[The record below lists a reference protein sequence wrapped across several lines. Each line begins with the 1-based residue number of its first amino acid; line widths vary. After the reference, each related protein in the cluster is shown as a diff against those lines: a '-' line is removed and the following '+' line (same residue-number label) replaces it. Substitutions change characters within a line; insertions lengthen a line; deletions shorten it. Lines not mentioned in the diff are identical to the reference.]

1 MTVEHIYKVGT
12 LLFDNLQD
20 AEIFDNYSNIFNKK
34 QLKEIYNG
42 YLSKI
47 DYKVYANPK
56 FNAYQMKVIREA
68 FEDYNIDLSNFAN
81 PDFTEYKLIQIRKG
95 IEQNL
100 DVSIYAKPEYTCYQ
114 MEEIRLGLLKNL
126 DVKIY
131 SDPNIKA
138 EDMERIR
145 KELEKNIDNSNIDWF
160 AEIQR
165 IKLEME
171 SKK

>member
-1 MTVEHIYKVGT
+1 MIAPKITYEVGNFE
-12 LLFDNLQD
+12 FDNLKD
-20 AEIFDNYSNIFNKK
+20 AENFNSYLNVLSDN
-34 QLKEIYNG
+34 QLNEIYFG
-42 YLSKI
+42 YQSKI
-47 DYKVYANPK
+47 DY
-56 FNAYQMKVIREA
+56 
-68 FEDYNIDLSNFAN
+68 
-81 PDFTEYKLIQIRKG
+81 T
-95 IEQNL
+95 
-100 DVSIYAKPEYTCYQ
+100 IYAKPEFSAKQ
-114 MEEIRLGLLKNL
+114 MEAIRLGLLKNL

>member
-1 MTVEHIYKVGT
+1 M
-12 LLFDNLQD
+12 
-20 AEIFDNYSNIFNKK
+20 
-34 QLKEIYNG
+34 
-42 YLSKI
+42 
-47 DYKVYANPK
+47 
-56 FNAYQMKVIREA
+56 
-68 FEDYNIDLSNFAN
+68 
-81 PDFTEYKLIQIRKG
+81 
-95 IEQNL
+95 EQ
-100 DVSIYAKPEYTCYQ
+100 T
-114 MEEIRLGLLKNL
+114 RLGLLKNL

-160 AEIQR
+160 TEIQR